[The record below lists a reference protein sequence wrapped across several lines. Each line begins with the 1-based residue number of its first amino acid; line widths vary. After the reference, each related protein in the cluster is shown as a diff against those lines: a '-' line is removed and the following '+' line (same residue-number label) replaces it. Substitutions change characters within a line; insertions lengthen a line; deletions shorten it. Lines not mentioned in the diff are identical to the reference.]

1 MNVIVSGTRPEMN
14 SGQSEKRALV
24 RICRLTRCKAG
35 SLSVKLLRTLTM
47 QIFYPIQQAEKFI
60 SLPAPDAQNA
70 SKIVANRLARSE
82 SPEFMQVF
90 LPHVQANLRDWSF
103 QLRAYLNHARWD
115 SQITRDYIYSALSAP
130 AESRQEKYWR
140 SEFAAA
146 CFQRL
151 QLSGQ
156 TEATW
161 ASILEEI
168 SGSDGR

>member
-1 MNVIVSGTRPEMN
+1 
-14 SGQSEKRALV
+14 
-24 RICRLTRCKAG
+24 
-35 SLSVKLLRTLTM
+35 M
-47 QIFYPIQQAEKFI
+47 QIFYPVQQAEKFI
-60 SLPAPDAQNA
+60 SLPAPDAQKA
-70 SKIVANRLARSE
+70 SKIVATRLARTE
-82 SPEFMQVF
+82 RPEFMRVF

-103 QLRAYLNHARWD
+103 QVRAYLNRSRWD

-151 QLSGQ
+151 QLSEQ
-156 TEATW
+156 TDATW